1 MLWITCYVG
10 LSCNGEEPRP
20 STSLTN
26 HSKEFVRLVNLES
39 LMPHLC
45 QRGLLGPN
53 ELEWWLNQNQNNDR
67 NLKVLHMLTIL
78 NKKGKQGV
86 HGVIQALKD
95 DCEHMGHDEL
105 ASMLEEAYGFQYNKP
120 LSSSSRLDLV
130 WLVAGYHRT
139 PTIFPNPGH
148 PHWDLLYMYH
158 QSLLYLFLPAYIVI
172 ICSTNLGSIINPHA
186 LTGIVT
192 M

>member
-10 LSCNGEEPRP
+10 LSCNGEEPWP

-130 WLVAGYHRT
+130 WLVAGRHRT
-139 PTIFPNPGH
+139 PTIPCTPIVTCSTCIINHFCSFFSLLIL
-148 PHWDLLYMYH
+148 LLYAA
-158 QSLLYLFLPAYIVI
+158 QI
-172 ICSTNLGSIINPHA
+172 
-186 LTGIVT
+186 
-192 M
+192 